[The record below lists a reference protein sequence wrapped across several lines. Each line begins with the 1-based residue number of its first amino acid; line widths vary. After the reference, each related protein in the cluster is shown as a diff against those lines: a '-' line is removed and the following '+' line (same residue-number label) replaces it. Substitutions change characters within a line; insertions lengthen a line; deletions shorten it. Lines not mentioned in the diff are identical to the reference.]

1 MGVTWM
7 AKQSR
12 RRLKAG
18 VSGRVELSF
27 QELLLSG
34 QAEGA
39 GEYLS
44 LSISARGEF
53 IRIQMTTTDARPMTY
68 TAIIPK
74 ISKIDFNSLLF
85 LAQ

>member
-1 MGVTWM
+1 M
-7 AKQSR
+7 AEQSR
-12 RRLKAG
+12 QQLKAG

-39 GEYLS
+39 DEYLS
-44 LSISARGEF
+44 LSISVRGEF
-53 IRIQMTTTDARPMTY
+53 IRIQMTTIDARPMTY

-74 ISKIDFNSLLF
+74 ISKIDLNSLLF